1 MSTTLSGQD
10 RVSIPQGWLWFF
22 RIIGLPVGLGIGFV
36 LKPVVH
42 WIVSVFS
49 SAPAALRVAANIPT
63 VWLVPLLTVL
73 GLAGG
78 IVLAEIAKREALT
91 VTITEEGLHTAREGE
106 ERFIARAKIGTI
118 LLDGK
123 DLVLIARDG
132 REVFRSPATDLSTN
146 VLAER
151 LRARGYPQLLT
162 ADPHEAE
169 YRAWLD
175 GHPDLEDAA
184 HSLLRERRSALKA
197 DNTVKAEVLRDR
209 LQDNGIAVRDRNK
222 VQQYRRL

>member
-1 MSTTLSGQD
+1 MTTTLPGQD

-42 WIVSVFS
+42 WIASVFS

-63 VWLVPLLTVL
+63 VWLVPLLAVL

-78 IVLAEIAKREALT
+78 IVLAEIAKREALA
-91 VTITEEGLHTAREGE
+91 VTITEEGLHTARDGE
-106 ERFIARAKIGTI
+106 ERFIARAKIGSI
-118 LLDGK
+118 LVDGK
-123 DLVLIARDG
+123 DLVLIERDG
-132 REVFRSPATDLSTN
+132 RELFRSPATDLAKN

-151 LRARGYPQLLT
+151 LRDRGYPQLLT
-162 ADPHEAE
+162 VDPHETE
-169 YRAWLD
+169 YRDWLD
-175 GHPDLEDAA
+175 GHPDLEDTANA
-184 HSLLRERRSALKA
+184 LLRERKAALRA
-197 DNTVKAEVLRDR
+197 NNAAEAEVLRDR

-222 VQQYRRL
+222 AQQYRRL